1 MVFLATTEPSP
12 GGDLRE
18 GLDPEAVTPGT
29 LGFLATLFVVV
40 ITFFLIR
47 DMTKRVRRVRYREQV
62 QEEAARAE
70 AAAAEDN
77 DGGTA
82 AGGPA
87 AGSATAGGATT
98 DGPAA
103 GGPTTGGSRGHGWH
117 AHRSHSDGPAPDRRH
132 EHDGP
137 ETNQR
142 N

>member
-1 MVFLATTEPSP
+1 MVFLATAEPSP

-18 GLDPEAVTPGT
+18 GLDPESVTPGT

-47 DMTKRVRRVRYREQV
+47 DMNKRVRRVRYREQV

-70 AAAAEDN
+70 AAAAGDN

-82 AGGPA
+82 AGGPETD
-87 AGSATAGGATT
+87 SATAGGRK
-98 DGPAA
+98 A
-103 GGPTTGGSRGHGWH
+103 GGTAVDGS
-117 AHRSHSDGPAPDRRH
+117 ATDRRND
-132 EHDGP
+132 HDGP
-137 ETNQR
+137 ESDPR

>member
-82 AGGPA
+82 AGGTA
-87 AGSATAGGATT
+87 AGSATTGSATADGPPAGG
-98 DGPAA
+98 
-103 GGPTTGGSRGHGWH
+103 
-117 AHRSHSDGPAPDRRH
+117 SHSHNAHADGSIADKRH

-137 ETNQR
+137 ESNQR

>member
-1 MVFLATTEPSP
+1 MRNLMVFLATTEPSP

-87 AGSATAGGATT
+87 ADDSDADDSAA
-98 DGPAA
+98 DG
-103 GGPTTGGSRGHGWH
+103 
-117 AHRSHSDGPAPDRRH
+117 RH

-137 ETNQR
+137 ESNRR